1 MLRIIIQLLH
11 GRQSEQKMSM
21 KLLMVIIVL
30 PVLLGSEEGF
40 GRSFF
45 QSFVRSFSIIQLVK
59 SDMAGCISG

>member
-21 KLLMVIIVL
+21 KLLMVIVM